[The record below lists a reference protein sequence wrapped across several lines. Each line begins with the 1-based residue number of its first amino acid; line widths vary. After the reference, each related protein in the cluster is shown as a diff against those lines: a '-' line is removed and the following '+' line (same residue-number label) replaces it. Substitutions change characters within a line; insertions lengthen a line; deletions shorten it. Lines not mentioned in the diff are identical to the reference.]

1 MLKFLKAFGNGLIVV
16 IIFALLALGIMTIA
30 LQLPS
35 VQTWAVQRV
44 TSDISGKLGYPI
56 TIQKVNI
63 KWFDVVSLE
72 GISVK
77 DTSQKDMIDVGRID
91 VNLDLNN
98 IIENAAKEIYL
109 DEVNVFQPNV
119 HLVVLPK
126 SGSLNIDGFIE
137 RINELTAPAVPR
149 PKNAPENNTP
159 FIIGKSKVIDG
170 TFRYDDPRQPRDKG
184 ARTFD
189 YSHFELNK

>member
-16 IIFALLALGIMTIA
+16 IIFALLALGIATIA

-35 VQTWAVQRV
+35 VQTWAVRLA
-44 TSDISGKLGYPI
+44 TSNISGKLGYPI

-77 DTSQKDMIDVGRID
+77 DTNQKDMIDVGRID
-91 VNLDLNN
+91 VNLNVNN
-98 IIENAAKEIYL
+98 IIENSSKEIYL
-109 DEVNVFQPNV
+109 DEVDIFQPNV
-119 HLVVLPK
+119 HLVVVPE
-126 SGSLNIDGFIE
+126 SGSLNMDGFIE
-137 RINELTAPAVPR
+137 KINELTRPAIPR
-149 PKNAPENNTP
+149 PPNAPENNTP

-170 TFRYDDPRQPRDKG
+170 TFRYDDPRRSRDKVRG
-184 ARTFD
+184 CLTIPI
-189 YSHFELNK
+189 LN

>member
-35 VQTWAVQRV
+35 VQTWAVRRV
-44 TSDISGKLGYPI
+44 TSNISEKLGYPI

-77 DTSQKDMIDVGRID
+77 DTKNKDMIDVGRID
-91 VNLDLNN
+91 VNLNLSN
-98 IIENAAKEIYL
+98 IIENSSREIFL
-109 DEVNVFQPNV
+109 DEVNVFQPDV
-119 HLVVLPK
+119 QLSIVPE
-126 SGSLNIDGFIE
+126 SG
-137 RINELTAPAVPR
+137 
-149 PKNAPENNTP
+149 
-159 FIIGKSKVIDG
+159 
-170 TFRYDDPRQPRDKG
+170 
-184 ARTFD
+184 
-189 YSHFELNK
+189 